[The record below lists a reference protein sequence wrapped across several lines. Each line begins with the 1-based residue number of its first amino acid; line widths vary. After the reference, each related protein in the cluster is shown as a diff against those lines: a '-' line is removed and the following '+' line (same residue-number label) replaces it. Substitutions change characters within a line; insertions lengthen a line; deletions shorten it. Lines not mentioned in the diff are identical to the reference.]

1 MAEDKVALP
10 RRDAKKVVVPV
21 AAQKENR
28 VVSTVV
34 GVKARKRLESPQR
47 WWMLVAHY
55 EGK

>member
-1 MAEDKVALP
+1 VAEDKVALP
-10 RRDAKKVVVPV
+10 RRDAKNMVVPV

-47 WWMLVAHY
+47 WWMLAHY